1 MNVADANRLE
11 SGFHHIGLENTED
24 VNNADIIVLNS
35 CVVRQSAEDKVHG
48 MLSSLR
54 HIKDTH
60 PTKIIALMGCL
71 VGPTSEKLQ
80 LFMDVINLVHFVLF
94 LIDEEE
100 K

>member
-1 MNVADANRLE
+1 METSLETKLNNYFIWNIGCQMNVADANRLE

-54 HIKDTH
+54 HI
-60 PTKIIALMGCL
+60 
-71 VGPTSEKLQ
+71 
-80 LFMDVINLVHFVLF
+80 
-94 LIDEEE
+94 
-100 K
+100 

>member
-24 VNNADIIVLNS
+24 VNDADIIVLNS

-54 HIKDTH
+54 HIKDSH

-71 VGPTSEKLQ
+71 VGPNSEKLQ
-80 LFMDVINLVHFVLF
+80 
-94 LIDEEE
+94 
-100 K
+100 